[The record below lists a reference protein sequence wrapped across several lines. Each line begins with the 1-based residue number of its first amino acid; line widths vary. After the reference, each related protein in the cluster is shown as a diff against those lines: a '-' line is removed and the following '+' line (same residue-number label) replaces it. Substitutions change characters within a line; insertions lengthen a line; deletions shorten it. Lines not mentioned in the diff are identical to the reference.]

1 MKVLFVIDVQNDFI
15 TGPLGTKEAQ
25 VAVYNIRDKIKQF
38 DGQIFATTDIHY
50 INYPET
56 LEGKKRKPQHLIINK
71 ESGKV
76 INAETGEE
84 VQSIDIVTEDGML
97 GSVSSTG
104 RIVLCGANAY
114 EEKYYFNPLFRKVP
128 ESIQKELRIICVLYT
143 QNAGGV
149 FTIEFEEDGTITME
163 TNADEEDITYDEVSA
178 GLLIGE
184 IRRQRQDLFRAL
196 ETYYKVIVLH
206 HDISE
211 LLSED
216 ETDDED

>member
-1 MKVLFVIDVQNDFI
+1 MSNKDFDNNEI
-15 TGPLGTKEAQ
+15 KENKEGMAPDQ
-25 VAVYNIRDKIKQF
+25 VDEE
-38 DGQIFATTDIHY
+38 IHS
-50 INYPET
+50 ET
-56 LEGKKRKPQHLIINK
+56 LEGQKREPQHLIINK
-71 ESGKV
+71 ETGKV
-76 INAETGEE
+76 INAKTGEE
-84 VQSIDIVTEDGML
+84 VQTIDIVTEDGML
-97 GSVSSTG
+97 GSVSASG

-184 IRRQRQDLFRAL
+184 IRRQRQDLFKAL

-211 LLSED
+211 LLNED

>member
-1 MKVLFVIDVQNDFI
+1 MSNKDFDNNEI
-15 TGPLGTKEAQ
+15 KENKDGMAPDQ
-25 VAVYNIRDKIKQF
+25 VDEE
-38 DGQIFATTDIHY
+38 IHS
-50 INYPET
+50 ET
-56 LEGKKRKPQHLIINK
+56 LEGQKREPQHLIINK
-71 ESGKV
+71 ETGKV
-76 INAETGEE
+76 INAKTGEE
-84 VQSIDIVTEDGML
+84 VQTIDIVTEDGML
-97 GSVSSTG
+97 GSVSASG

-184 IRRQRQDLFRAL
+184 IRRQRQDLFKAL

-211 LLSED
+211 LLNED

>member
-1 MKVLFVIDVQNDFI
+1 MNDMSKDNKENKEFENKEVDKMKSEDKEFDNEI
-15 TGPLGTKEAQ
+15 TRESEEQTPESVDDT
-25 VAVYNIRDKIKQF
+25 
-38 DGQIFATTDIHY
+38 IHS
-50 INYPET
+50 ET
-56 LEGKKRKPQHLIINK
+56 LDIKRRKPQHLIINK
-71 ESGKV
+71 ETGKV
-76 INAETGEE
+76 VNAETGEE
-84 VQSIDIVTEDGML
+84 VLSIDIVTEDGML
-97 GSVSSTG
+97 GSVSSSG

-114 EEKYYFNPLFRKVP
+114 EQKYYFNPLFKKVP
-128 ESIQKELRIICVLYT
+128 ESIQKELRIISVLYT

-149 FTIEFEEDGTITME
+149 FTIEFEEDGSITME

-184 IRRQRQDLFRAL
+184 IRRQRQDMFKAL

>member
-1 MKVLFVIDVQNDFI
+1 MSNKDFEQNDDNVNVNSE
-15 TGPLGTKEAQ
+15 GMSPDQ
-25 VAVYNIRDKIKQF
+25 VDEE
-38 DGQIFATTDIHY
+38 IHS
-50 INYPET
+50 ET

-184 IRRQRQDLFRAL
+184 IRRQRQDLFKAL

-211 LLSED
+211 LLNED

>member
-1 MKVLFVIDVQNDFI
+1 MNKDNKDFNENNMDEDIREGSTPESID
-15 TGPLGTKEAQ
+15 EE
-25 VAVYNIRDKIKQF
+25 
-38 DGQIFATTDIHY
+38 IHS
-50 INYPET
+50 ET
-56 LEGKKRKPQHLIINK
+56 LEGQKRKPQHLIINK
-71 ESGKV
+71 ETGKV
-76 INAETGEE
+76 VNAETGEE

-97 GSVSSTG
+97 GSVSSSG

-184 IRRQRQDLFRAL
+184 IRRQRQDLFKAL

-206 HDISE
+206 QDLSE
-211 LLSED
+211 LIKEE

>member
-1 MKVLFVIDVQNDFI
+1 MNKDNKDFNENNMDEDIREGSTPESID
-15 TGPLGTKEAQ
+15 EE
-25 VAVYNIRDKIKQF
+25 
-38 DGQIFATTDIHY
+38 IHS
-50 INYPET
+50 ET
-56 LEGKKRKPQHLIINK
+56 LEGQKRKPQHLIINK
-71 ESGKV
+71 ETGKV
-76 INAETGEE
+76 VNADTGEE

-97 GSVSSTG
+97 GSVSSSG

-149 FTIEFEEDGTITME
+149 FTIEFEEDGMITME

-184 IRRQRQDLFRAL
+184 IRRQRQDLFKAL

-206 HDISE
+206 QDLSE
-211 LLSED
+211 LIKEE

>member
-1 MKVLFVIDVQNDFI
+1 MSNKDFDNNEI
-15 TGPLGTKEAQ
+15 KENKDGMAPDQ
-25 VAVYNIRDKIKQF
+25 VDEE
-38 DGQIFATTDIHY
+38 IHT
-50 INYPET
+50 ET
-56 LEGKKRKPQHLIINK
+56 LEGQKREPQHLIINK
-71 ESGKV
+71 ETGKV
-76 INAETGEE
+76 INAKTGEE
-84 VQSIDIVTEDGML
+84 VQTIDIVTEDGML
-97 GSVSSTG
+97 GSVSASG

-184 IRRQRQDLFRAL
+184 IRRQRQDLFKAL

-211 LLSED
+211 LLNED

>member
-1 MKVLFVIDVQNDFI
+1 MSNKDFEQNDDNVNVNSK
-15 TGPLGTKEAQ
+15 GMSPDQ
-25 VAVYNIRDKIKQF
+25 VDEE
-38 DGQIFATTDIHY
+38 IHS
-50 INYPET
+50 ET
-56 LEGKKRKPQHLIINK
+56 LEGQKRKPQHLIINK
-71 ESGKV
+71 ETGKV
-76 INAETGEE
+76 VNADTGEE

-97 GSVSSTG
+97 GSVSSSG

-149 FTIEFEEDGTITME
+149 FTIEFEEDGMITME

-184 IRRQRQDLFRAL
+184 IRRQRQDLFKAL

-206 HDISE
+206 QDLSE
-211 LLSED
+211 LIKEE

>member
-1 MKVLFVIDVQNDFI
+1 MDEDIREGSTPESID
-15 TGPLGTKEAQ
+15 EE
-25 VAVYNIRDKIKQF
+25 
-38 DGQIFATTDIHY
+38 IHS
-50 INYPET
+50 ET
-56 LEGKKRKPQHLIINK
+56 LEGQKRKPQHLIINK
-71 ESGKV
+71 ETGKV
-76 INAETGEE
+76 VNADTGDE

-97 GSVSSTG
+97 GSVSSSG

-149 FTIEFEEDGTITME
+149 FTIEFEEDGMITME

-184 IRRQRQDLFRAL
+184 IRRQRQDLFKAL

-206 HDISE
+206 QDLSE
-211 LLSED
+211 LIKEE

>member
-1 MKVLFVIDVQNDFI
+1 
-15 TGPLGTKEAQ
+15 
-25 VAVYNIRDKIKQF
+25 
-38 DGQIFATTDIHY
+38 
-50 INYPET
+50 
-56 LEGKKRKPQHLIINK
+56 
-71 ESGKV
+71 
-76 INAETGEE
+76 
-84 VQSIDIVTEDGML
+84 ML
-97 GSVSSTG
+97 GSVSSSG

-114 EEKYYFNPLFRKVP
+114 EEKYYYNPLFKRVP

-184 IRRQRQDLFRAL
+184 IRRQRQDLFKAL

>member
-1 MKVLFVIDVQNDFI
+1 M
-15 TGPLGTKEAQ
+15 
-25 VAVYNIRDKIKQF
+25 
-38 DGQIFATTDIHY
+38 
-50 INYPET
+50 
-56 LEGKKRKPQHLIINK
+56 
-71 ESGKV
+71 
-76 INAETGEE
+76 
-84 VQSIDIVTEDGML
+84 VTEDGML
-97 GSVSSTG
+97 GSVSPGG

-114 EEKYYFNPLFRKVP
+114 EQKYYFNPLFKKVP

-149 FTIEFEEDGTITME
+149 FTIEFEEDGSITME

-184 IRRQRQDLFRAL
+184 IRRQRQDMFQAL
-196 ETYYKVIVLH
+196 ESYYKVIVLH
-206 HDISE
+206 QSLSDV